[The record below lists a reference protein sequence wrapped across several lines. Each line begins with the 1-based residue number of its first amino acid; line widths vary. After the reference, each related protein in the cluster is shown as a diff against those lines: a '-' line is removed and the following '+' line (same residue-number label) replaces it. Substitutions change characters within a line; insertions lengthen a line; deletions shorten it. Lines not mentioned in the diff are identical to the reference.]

1 MHISLNISVFT
12 SRHLF
17 HCPKIPL
24 LSSCRICCQFSA
36 LAQKIPTSNPLTQFT
51 LSNPRSQLDTHFR
64 SRYVFIYNNR
74 AFSEVRPYLL
84 TTEKAGNT
92 PLSVSYLS
100 FLDINTTV
108 STCTVCG
115 NKSTGCTSS
124 SLYPLSLSIF
134 TSRASVAGSQD
145 T

>member
-108 STCTVCG
+108 STCIVHRIGTQII
-115 NKSTGCTSS
+115 N
-124 SLYPLSLSIF
+124 L
-134 TSRASVAGSQD
+134 VA
-145 T
+145 